1 MWDPL
6 ILLLNFNPSQLY
18 LWSTIENISSNYTDY
33 IIVYLLYPSTVIS
46 ETRGHLWDEKGCW
59 RVRAKKLQFLKM
71 ASRGRLQESIPIPI
85 LISQQLDIIHSLL
98 WKSKY
103 TLTASIGIKRN
114 LWVST

>member
-1 MWDPL
+1 
-6 ILLLNFNPSQLY
+6 
-18 LWSTIENISSNYTDY
+18 
-33 IIVYLLYPSTVIS
+33 
-46 ETRGHLWDEKGCW
+46 
-59 RVRAKKLQFLKM
+59 M